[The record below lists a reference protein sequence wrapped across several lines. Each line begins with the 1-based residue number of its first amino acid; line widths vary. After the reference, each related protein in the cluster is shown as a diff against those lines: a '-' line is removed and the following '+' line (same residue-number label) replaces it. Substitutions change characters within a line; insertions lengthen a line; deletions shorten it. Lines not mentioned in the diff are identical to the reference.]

1 MKGEILFMKDILVV
15 DCQYDF
21 IDGTL
26 ACAHSEE
33 AVKNIIAFINANPDA
48 RVFYSADNHSS
59 SHCSYIP
66 NGGTW
71 PVHCQAGTH
80 GAELHAS
87 LFTDITNPAQRP
99 TEANTYYKGENDS
112 VEEYSAFN
120 AKNKAGRKLNEELGQ
135 DVIVCG
141 IASEFCVR
149 ESVLA
154 LKDSGRK
161 VEVPEAMLAWVDAE
175 GHKKNI
181 AELSAMGVK
190 VA

>member
-1 MKGEILFMKDILVV
+1 MKDILVV

-26 ACAHSEE
+26 ACLHSEE
-33 AVKNIIAFINANPDA
+33 AVKNIIDFINANPEA
-48 RVFYSADNHSS
+48 KVFYSADNHGEK
-59 SHCSYIP
+59 HCSYIP

-87 LFTDITNPAQRP
+87 FAQDILNPSQRP
-99 TEANTYYKGENDS
+99 NTSNTYYKGENDS
-112 VEEYSAFN
+112 LEEYSAFS
-120 AKNKAGRKLNEELGQ
+120 AKNRAGHELSQDIGQ

-154 LKDSGRK
+154 LKESGRK
-161 VEVPEAMLAWVDAE
+161 VEVPEELLGWVNED

-181 AELSAMGVK
+181 QELSAMGVK

>member
-1 MKGEILFMKDILVV
+1 MSKDILVV

-26 ACAHSEE
+26 ACAHANE
-33 AVKNIIAFINANPDA
+33 AVTNIITFINSHPSA
-48 RVFYSADNHSS
+48 RVFYSADNHSPK
-59 SHCSYIP
+59 HCSYIP

-87 LFTDITNPAQRP
+87 LSTLITNPSQRP
-99 TEANTYYKGENDS
+99 NDSNTYYKGENDQL
-112 VEEYSAFN
+112 EEYSAFD
-120 AKNKAGRKLNEELGQ
+120 AKTKAGRILHDEIGQ
-135 DVIVCG
+135 DIIVCG

-154 LKDSGRK
+154 LQEAGRK
-161 VEVPEAMLAWVDAE
+161 IELPVNMLAWVDE
-175 GHKKNI
+175 QGHKKNI
-181 AELSAMGVK
+181 AELSERGVN
-190 VA
+190 VHD

>member
-1 MKGEILFMKDILVV
+1 MKDIIVV

-33 AVKNIIAFINANPDA
+33 AVRNIIAYINAHPDA
-48 RVFYSADNHSS
+48 RVFYSADWHGPK
-59 SHCSYIP
+59 HCSYIP

-87 LFTDITNPAQRP
+87 FTSDIVNPAQRP
-99 TEANTYYKGENDS
+99 NDS
-112 VEEYSAFN
+112 NVYRKGTKDDLEEYSAFHARN
-120 AKNKAGRKLNEELGQ
+120 EASHKELCEVAGS
-135 DVIVCG
+135 DVLICG
-141 IASEFCVR
+141 IATEFCVK
-149 ESVLA
+149 ETVLA
-154 LKDSGRK
+154 IMKSGRN
-161 VEVPEAMLAWVDAE
+161 VEVPADMLGWVDGE
-175 GHKKNI
+175 GHKKTL
-181 AELSAMGVK
+181 AELSSLGVR

>member
-1 MKGEILFMKDILVV
+1 MKEILVI

-26 ACAHSEE
+26 ACIHSEE
-33 AVKNIIAFINANPDA
+33 AVKNIAAFINANPGA
-48 RVFYSADNHSS
+48 KVYYSADWHSPK
-59 SHCSYIP
+59 HCSYIP

-80 GAELHAS
+80 GAEIHETFS
-87 LFTDITNPAQRP
+87 QNIKNPEQRP
-99 TEANTYYKGENDS
+99 NDSTIYYKGNNDAL
-112 VEEYSAFN
+112 EEYSAFS
-120 AKNKAGRKLNEELGQ
+120 ARNKAGRELNQDIGN

-154 LKDSGRK
+154 LLKSGRK
-161 VEVPEAMLAWVDAE
+161 VGVYENMLGWVDEA

-181 AELSAMGVK
+181 EELKSMGVK
-190 VA
+190 IA

>member
-1 MKGEILFMKDILVV
+1 MKDILVV

-26 ACAHSEE
+26 ACTHSEE
-33 AVKNIIAFINANPDA
+33 AVHNIIKFINANPSA
-48 RVFYSADNHSS
+48 KVFYSADNHSPK
-59 SHCSYIP
+59 HCSYIP

-80 GAELHAS
+80 GAEIHEAF
-87 LFTDITNPAQRP
+87 FTDIINPAQRP
-99 TEANTYYKGENDS
+99 NESNTYYKGENDS

-120 AKNKAGRKLNEELGQ
+120 AKNHAGRELNQDIGQ
-135 DVIVCG
+135 EVLVCG

-149 ESVLA
+149 ESVIA

-161 VEVPEAMLAWVDAE
+161 IEVPKEMLAWVDE
-175 GHKKNI
+175 SGHTTNI
-181 AELSAMGVK
+181 AELAAMGVK

>member
-1 MKGEILFMKDILVV
+1 MKDILVV

-33 AVKNIIAFINANPDA
+33 AVKNIIAFINANPTA
-48 RVFYSADNHSS
+48 RVFYSADNHSLNR
-59 SHCSYIP
+59 CSYIP

-71 PVHCQAGTH
+71 PIHCQSGTH
-80 GAELHAS
+80 GAALHAS
-87 LFTDITNPAQRP
+87 FFTAIANPSQRP
-99 TEANTYYKGENDS
+99 NESNTYYKGENDS
-112 VEEYSAFN
+112 LEEYSAFR
-120 AKNKAGRKLNEELGQ
+120 AKNKAGRELNQDLGQ
-135 DVIVCG
+135 DVLVCG

-161 VEVPEAMLAWVDAE
+161 IEVPEEMLAWVDAD
-175 GHKKNI
+175 GHRKNI
-181 AELSAMGVK
+181 AELRAMGVK

>member
-1 MKGEILFMKDILVV
+1 MKDILVV

-26 ACAHSEE
+26 ACAHSFE
-33 AVKNIIAFINANPDA
+33 AVKNIIAFINSHPDA
-48 RVFYSADNHSS
+48 RVFYSADNHSPK
-59 SHCSYIP
+59 HCSYIP

-80 GAELHAS
+80 GAALHEAFAS
-87 LFTDITNPAQRP
+87 DIVNPSQRP
-99 TEANTYYKGENDS
+99 NESNTYYKGEDDS
-112 VEEYSAFN
+112 VEEYSAFS
-120 AKNKAGRKLNEELGQ
+120 AKTKAGHTLNQDIGQ

-161 VEVPEAMLAWVDAE
+161 VEVPAEMLAWVDE
-175 GHKKNI
+175 TGHRKNI
-181 AELSAMGVK
+181 AELSSMGVR

>member
-1 MKGEILFMKDILVV
+1 MKDILVV

-26 ACAHSEE
+26 ACAHSVE
-33 AVKNIIAFINANPDA
+33 AVNNIISFINANPGA
-48 RVFYSADNHSS
+48 KVYYSADNHSPK
-59 SHCSYIP
+59 HCSYIP

-80 GAELHAS
+80 GAEIHEA
-87 LFTDITNPAQRP
+87 FARDIINPDQKP
-99 TEANTYYKGENDS
+99 NDSTIYYKGEDDG
-112 VEEYSAFN
+112 VEEYSAFEARN
-120 AKNKAGRKLNEELGQ
+120 KNGERICDVIGH

-149 ESVLA
+149 ESVIA
-154 LKDSGRK
+154 LQESGRN
-161 VEVPEAMLAWVDAE
+161 VEVPAEMLGWVDEA
-175 GHKKNI
+175 GHRKNI
-181 AELSAMGVK
+181 QELSAMGVR

>member
-1 MKGEILFMKDILVV
+1 MKDILVV

-33 AVKNIIAFINANPDA
+33 AVKNIIAFINANPYA
-48 RVFYSADNHSS
+48 RVFYSADNHSEK
-59 SHCSYIP
+59 HCSYIP

-80 GAELHAS
+80 GAELHS
-87 LFTDITNPAQRP
+87 SFNIYITNPAQRP
-99 TEANTYYKGENDS
+99 NESNTYYKGENDS
-112 VEEYSAFN
+112 LEEYSAFS
-120 AKNKAGRKLNEELGQ
+120 AKNKAGQELSQVIGQ
-135 DVIVCG
+135 EVIVCG

-149 ESVLA
+149 ESVIA

-161 VEVPEAMLAWVDAE
+161 VEVPAEMLAWVDEA

>member
-1 MKGEILFMKDILVV
+1 MKDILVV

-33 AVKNIIAFINANPDA
+33 AVKNIITFINANPTA
-48 RVFYSADNHSS
+48 RVFYSADNHSPK
-59 SHCSYIP
+59 HCSYIP

-71 PVHCQAGTH
+71 PIHCQAGTH
-80 GAELHAS
+80 GAALHAS
-87 LFTDITNPAQRP
+87 FMTDIVSPSQRP
-99 TEANTYYKGENDS
+99 NDSNTYYKGENDS
-112 VEEYSAFN
+112 VEEYSAFR
-120 AKNKAGRKLNEELGQ
+120 AKNKAGRELNQDLGQ
-135 DVIVCG
+135 DVLVCG

-154 LKDSGRK
+154 LKDSGRN
-161 VEVPEAMLAWVDAE
+161 VEVPEDMLAWVDAD
-175 GHKKNI
+175 GHRKNL
-181 AELSAMGVK
+181 AELRAMGVK

>member
-1 MKGEILFMKDILVV
+1 MKDILVV

-21 IDGTL
+21 IDGSL

-33 AVKNIIAFINANPDA
+33 AVKNIINFINANPSA
-48 RVFYSADNHSS
+48 KVFYSADNHSPK
-59 SHCSYIP
+59 HCSYIP

-80 GAELHAS
+80 GAELHS
-87 LFTDITNPAQRP
+87 SFFTDIINPAQRP
-99 TEANTYYKGENDS
+99 NESTIYYKGENDS
-112 VEEYSAFN
+112 LEEYSAFN
-120 AKNKAGRKLNEELGQ
+120 AKNKAGKEICDVIGQ
-135 DVIVCG
+135 DVLVCG

-161 VEVPEAMLAWVDAE
+161 IEVPESMLAWVDGE

-181 AELSAMGVK
+181 AELSAMGVS
-190 VA
+190 VHD

>member
-1 MKGEILFMKDILVV
+1 MKDILVV

-21 IDGTL
+21 INGTL

-48 RVFYSADNHSS
+48 KVFYSADNHSLK
-59 SHCSYIP
+59 HCSYIP

-71 PVHCQAGTH
+71 PIHCQAGTH
-80 GAELHAS
+80 GAELHEA
-87 LFTDITNPAQRP
+87 FARDITKPSQRP
-99 TEANTYYKGENDS
+99 GESNTYYKGENDS

-120 AKNKAGRKLNEELGQ
+120 ARNKAGRELNQ
-135 DVIVCG
+135 DIGPDILVCG

-154 LKDSGRK
+154 MQGSGRK
-161 VEVPEAMLAWVDAE
+161 VEVPSAMLGWVDEA
-175 GHKKNI
+175 GHRKNI
-181 AELSAMGVK
+181 AELSEMGVY
-190 VA
+190 VHD